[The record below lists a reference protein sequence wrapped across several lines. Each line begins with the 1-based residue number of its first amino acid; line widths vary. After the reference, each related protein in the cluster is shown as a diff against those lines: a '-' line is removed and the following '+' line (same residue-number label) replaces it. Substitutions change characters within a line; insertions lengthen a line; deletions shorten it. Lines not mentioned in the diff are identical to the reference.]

1 MILFQLMHI
10 FKYFCSKDVH
20 KKSSMLN
27 KSLLLIITCTL
38 AVFAGFAQ
46 SPYEGSSSTV
56 SAARS
61 FKGASLFSKVEDSLR
76 KELKEKGFQW
86 PAKYMYIRTFKHEKQ
101 LEVWL
106 KNDWAE
112 TFELFKV
119 YKVCATSGTYGPKR
133 KEGDKQIPEGFY
145 YINEFKPNSNYH
157 LALGLN
163 YPNASDAIL
172 SDQNKPGGDIYIHGN
187 CVTIG
192 CLPLTDSLIE
202 QVYYMASVVKDQ
214 GQDFIPVHIYPAR
227 YDSKKSMEQ
236 VMNKAKNKPEVQK
249 FATQIQDA
257 YEYFEDT
264 HQLPAVMIA
273 KNGSYVVATNPE
285 TPKVKRIKVIETNNP
300 VDPYAAWALEE
311 KVDRVPFYKEG
322 NAALQRWLFNLS
334 QSLVP
339 MLNGNA
345 SMSLQVEFIVD
356 KNGNTALAT
365 VIRGGYAELNKVIK
379 QKFEQELKWQP
390 ALKGD
395 QPVNTKLIQNLN
407 IVAPEDL

>member
-1 MILFQLMHI
+1 
-10 FKYFCSKDVH
+10 
-20 KKSSMLN
+20 MLN
-27 KSLLLIITCTL
+27 KSLLIIFSFIL
-38 AVFAGFAQ
+38 FATGVSAQ
-46 SPYEGSSSTV
+46 SPYEGSSATV

-61 FKGASLFSKVEDSLR
+61 FKGATIFSKVEDSLR

-86 PAKYMYIRTFKHEKQ
+86 PLKYMYVRAFKHEKQ

-106 KNDWAE
+106 KNDWDE
-112 TFELFKV
+112 KFELFKV

-172 SDQNKPGGDIYIHGN
+172 SDHSKPGGDIYIHGN

-202 QVYYMASVVKDQ
+202 QVYYLASVVKDQ
-214 GQDFIPVHIYPAR
+214 GQDFIPVHIYPVR
-227 YDSKKSMEQ
+227 YDNQKGMETL
-236 VMNKAKNKPEVQK
+236 VTKTKNKQDVQE
-249 FATQIQDA
+249 FAKQIKDA

-264 HQLPAVMIA
+264 HQLPTVLIA

-285 TPKVKRIKVIETNNP
+285 TPKVKRIKVIETNNKAN
-300 VDPYAAWALEE
+300 PYAAWALEE
-311 KVDRVPFYKEG
+311 KVDRVPFHKDG
-322 NAALQRWLFNLS
+322 NAALQKWLFNLS

-339 MLNGNA
+339 MLEGKA

-365 VIRGGYAELNKVIK
+365 VTRGGYAELNRMVKE
-379 QKFEQELKWQP
+379 KFEKELKWQ
-390 ALKGD
+390 AATKDG

>member
-1 MILFQLMHI
+1 
-10 FKYFCSKDVH
+10 
-20 KKSSMLN
+20 MLN
-27 KSLLLIITCTL
+27 KGLLIKL
-38 AVFAGFAQ
+38 LFFFLPVMSVKAQ
-46 SPYEGSSSTV
+46 YALEGSVSSSGKNLRFTNMF
-56 SAARS
+56 A
-61 FKGASLFSKVEDSLR
+61 KVEDSLK

-86 PAKYMYIRTFKHEKQ
+86 PAKYMYVRAFKHEKQ

-112 TFELFKV
+112 TFQLFKV

-172 SDQNKPGGDIYIHGN
+172 SDHNKPGGDIYIHGN

-202 QVYYMASVVKDQ
+202 QVYYLASVVKDQ
-214 GQDFIPVHIYPAR
+214 GQDFIPVHIYPVR
-227 YDSKKSMEQ
+227 YESKKAMDQLVS
-236 VMNKAKNKPEVQK
+236 KTKNKQGVQE
-249 FATQIQDA
+249 FASQIRDA

-264 HQLPAVMIA
+264 HQLPTVLIA
-273 KNGSYVVATNPE
+273 RDGSYVVATNPE
-285 TPKVKRIKVIETNNP
+285 TPKVKRIKIVETNN
-300 VDPYAAWALEE
+300 VANPYAAWDLEE
-311 KVDRVPFYKEG
+311 KVDVVPFYKEG
-322 NAALQRWLFNLS
+322 NAALQKWLYNLS

-345 SMSLQVEFIVD
+345 SMSIQVEFIVD
-356 KNGNTALAT
+356 KNGNTALAN
-365 VIRGGYAELNKVIK
+365 VIRGGHTELNKVVK
-379 QKFEQELKWQP
+379 QKFEKELKWQP
-390 ALKGD
+390 ATKDGEA
-395 QPVNTKLIQNLN
+395 VNTKLIQNLN
-407 IVAPEDL
+407 ISAPEDL

>member
-1 MILFQLMHI
+1 
-10 FKYFCSKDVH
+10 
-20 KKSSMLN
+20 MLK
-27 KSLLLIITCTL
+27 KSLLFVLSIGL
-38 AVFAGFAQ
+38 VFTGVFAQ
-46 SPYEGSSSTV
+46 SPYEGSSATV
-56 SAARS
+56 SAART
-61 FKGASLFSKVEDSLR
+61 FKGANLFSKVEDSLR

-86 PAKYMYIRTFKHEKQ
+86 PLKYMYVRAFKHEKQ

-112 TFELFKV
+112 KFELFKV

-172 SDQNKPGGDIYIHGN
+172 SDHNKPGGDIYIHGN

-202 QVYYMASVVKDQ
+202 QVYYLASVVKDQ
-214 GQDFIPVHIYPAR
+214 GQDFIPVHIYPLR
-227 YDSKKSMEQ
+227 YENEKAIEQMASKTKHKQ
-236 VMNKAKNKPEVQK
+236 GVQE
-249 FATQIQDA
+249 FATQIQEA
-257 YEYFEDT
+257 YEFFEDT
-264 HQLPAVMIA
+264 HQLPAVMIS
-273 KNGSYVVATNPE
+273 KSGSYVVAGDPE
-285 TPKVKRIKVIETNNP
+285 TPKVKRIKIIETNNK
-300 VDPYAAWALEE
+300 VNPYAAWALEE

-322 NAALQRWLFNLS
+322 NAALQKWLFNLS

-339 MLNGNA
+339 MLNGNT

-365 VIRGGYAELNKVIK
+365 VIRGGYTELNRVVKE
-379 QKFEQELKWQP
+379 KFEKELKWQP
-390 ALKGD
+390 ALKDGEA
-395 QPVNTKLIQNLN
+395 VNTKLVQNLN
-407 IVAPEDL
+407 IVAPEDLD

>member
-1 MILFQLMHI
+1 
-10 FKYFCSKDVH
+10 
-20 KKSSMLN
+20 ML
-27 KSLLLIITCTL
+27 KQSLLFCLSLIAMVSAL
-38 AVFAGFAQ
+38 VAQ
-46 SPYEGSSSTV
+46 SPYEGG
-56 SAARS
+56 
-61 FKGASLFSKVEDSLR
+61 GASVAAVRNFKAGGLFSRVEDSLR

-86 PAKYMYIRTFKHEKQ
+86 PAKYMYVRSFKHEKQ

-106 KNDWAE
+106 KNDWSE
-112 TFELFKV
+112 KFELFKV
-119 YKVCATSGTYGPKR
+119 YKVCATSGTFGPKR

-163 YPNASDAIL
+163 YPNVSDAIL
-172 SDQNKPGGDIYIHGN
+172 SDQHKPGGDIYIHGN

-202 QVYYMASVVKDQ
+202 QVYYLASVVKDQ
-214 GQDFIPVHIYPAR
+214 GQDFIPVHIFPVR
-227 YDSKKSMEQ
+227 YDNASAMKQFVS
-236 VMNKAKNKPEVQK
+236 KAKSKRGVEE
-249 FATQIQDA
+249 FAQQIQDA
-257 YEYFEDT
+257 YEFFEDT
-264 HQLPAVMIA
+264 HQLPAIMIG
-273 KNGSYVVATNPE
+273 KNGNYVVAGDPE
-285 TPKVKRIKVIETNNP
+285 TPKVKRIKIIETNNP
-300 VDPYAAWALEE
+300 VNPYAAWALEE
-311 KVDRVPFYKEG
+311 KVDRVPFYTGG

-339 MLNGNA
+339 MLNGNT
-345 SMSLQVEFIVD
+345 SMSVQVEFIVD

-365 VIRGGYAELNKVIK
+365 VVRGGYAELNKVIK

>member
-1 MILFQLMHI
+1 
-10 FKYFCSKDVH
+10 
-20 KKSSMLN
+20 MLN
-27 KSLLLIITCTL
+27 KSLLFIFSLSLFVTG
-38 AVFAGFAQ
+38 VSAQ
-46 SPYEGSSSTV
+46 SPYEGSSATV
-56 SAARS
+56 SAARN
-61 FKGASLFSKVEDSLR
+61 FKGASIFSKVEDSLR

-86 PAKYMYIRTFKHEKQ
+86 PLKYMYVRAFKHEKQ

-106 KNDWAE
+106 KNDWDE
-112 TFELFKV
+112 KFELFKV

-172 SDQNKPGGDIYIHGN
+172 SDHSKPGGDIYIHGN

-202 QVYYMASVVKDQ
+202 QVYYMASIVKDQ
-214 GQDFIPVHIYPAR
+214 GQDFIPVHIYPVR
-227 YDSKKSMEQ
+227 YDNQKGMETL
-236 VMNKAKNKPEVQK
+236 VAKTKNKQEVQQ
-249 FATQIQDA
+249 FAQQIKDA

-264 HQLPAVMIA
+264 HQLPTVLISR
-273 KNGSYVVATNPE
+273 NGSYVVATNPE
-285 TPKVKRIKVIETNNP
+285 TPKVKRIKVIETNNKAN
-300 VDPYAAWALEE
+300 PYAAWALEE
-311 KVDRVPFYKEG
+311 KVDRVPFHKDG
-322 NAALQRWLFNLS
+322 NAALQKWLFNLS

-339 MLNGNA
+339 YLEGNS

-365 VIRGGYAELNKVIK
+365 VIRGGHTELNRVVKE
-379 QKFEQELKWQP
+379 KFEKELKWQP
-390 ALKGD
+390 ATKDG

-407 IVAPEDL
+407 IAAPEDL